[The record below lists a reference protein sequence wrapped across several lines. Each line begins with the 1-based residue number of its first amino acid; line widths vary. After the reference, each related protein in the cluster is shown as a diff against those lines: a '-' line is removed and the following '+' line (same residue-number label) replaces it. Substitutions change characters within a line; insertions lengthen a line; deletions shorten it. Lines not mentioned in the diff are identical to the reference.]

1 MHLFLALVGKNLDL
15 CIYSNIFKK
24 IRRYSSNSIHI
35 SHEYCVCKHHLLYL
49 FKYFPFYSNN
59 QFTYADVIVQPDSLT
74 EAGPNTVVNM
84 IIKEP
89 GQNNAVS
96 DNIVEDALY
105 QTLQLDNKTVL
116 TNLTL
121 QAIVNAPIVSVAEQ
135 ENALR
140 VILPNTA
147 VNEVSVKNITEII

>member
-1 MHLFLALVGKNLDL
+1 M
-15 CIYSNIFKK
+15 
-24 IRRYSSNSIHI
+24 
-35 SHEYCVCKHHLLYL
+35 CKHHLLYL
-49 FKYFPFYSNN
+49 LKYFPFYSNN

-74 EAGPNTVVNM
+74 EAGPNTVVN
-84 IIKEP
+84 IIVNEP
-89 GQNNAVS
+89 GQNNAVPY
-96 DNIVEDALY
+96 NIVEDALY

-121 QAIVNAPIVSVAEQ
+121 AIVNAHIVFVAEQ

-147 VNEVSVKNITEII
+147 VNEVSVKNITEIILNSL